1 MSIKDFNPPYVDYDD
16 PPELQIPER
25 RLLVA
30 VIQRAIIDYSVP
42 VYDRPHLRYWA
53 SAWLFSDSK
62 EIMSL
67 YWISSYLSE
76 DPEGFQEAVRRSV
89 LERPLKKNSVVVRVD
104 RGGK

>member
-1 MSIKDFNPPYVDYDD
+1 MTKEPKAPYVDYDD

-53 SAWLFSDSK
+53 SAWLFSDSR
-62 EIMSL
+62 EVMSL

-89 LERPLKKNSVVVRVD
+89 LERPLKKNSVLVRVD

>member
-1 MSIKDFNPPYVDYDD
+1 MSIKDFKPPYVDYDD